1 MKKLLSSISVLM
13 VALFALVS
21 CEQTSYLYEPTNE
34 CLTFSANSGAWL
46 FTDEPVIEF
55 QLVRGVLSSD
65 LTVNLTLSGDG
76 LFSLETPAAV
86 HFASGGA
93 GRSGGGL
100 SLHCVFRQG
109 DGFPG
114 RLE

>member
-1 MKKLLSSISVLM
+1 M

-55 QLVRGVLSSD
+55 QLVRGVLNSD
-65 LTVNLTLSGDG
+65 LTVNLNLSGD
-76 LFSLETPAAV
+76 
-86 HFASGGA
+86 A
-93 GRSGGGL
+93 GRRP
-100 SLHCVFRQG
+100 FRRRRIYG
-109 DGFPG
+109 HGPG
-114 RLE
+114 RL